1 MLAVG
6 PLYSGLNRKLL
17 HENLNKIPV
26 MRLLCSDFMTP
37 PPAF

>member
-6 PLYSGLNRKLL
+6 PFYSGLNRKLL
-17 HENLNKIPV
+17 HENLNKTPV
-26 MRLLCSDFMTP
+26 MRLLCTDFMIA